1 MLQYGDSYLTSS
13 ILLAVAIVLG
23 SSAVVIVP
31 MLWRLFL
38 KPAIGEITPQWLEE
52 YSPERYRSMANLLA
66 NDDFSFL
73 LRQPGFELSLYRK
86 LRRERLAIFRQ
97 YLDRLVLDFRRLHM
111 TARLLTAQNTEDSSE
126 VAQTLFKLQL
136 QFNLALLRTEFEYS
150 MCRYGLATVHVQR
163 LIEPLRS
170 LSEALPGYA
179 SPSYSLATQ

>member
-1 MLQYGDSYLTSS
+1 LTSS
-13 ILLAVAIVLG
+13 ILLVLAIVLG
-23 SSAVVIVP
+23 TSAVVIVP
-31 MLWRLFL
+31 MLRRLFL

-73 LRQPGFELSLYRK
+73 MRQPGFELSLYRK

-97 YLDRLVLDFRRLHM
+97 YLDRLVLDFRRLHL
-111 TARLLTAQNTEDSSE
+111 TARLLTAQNSEDSTD
-126 VAQTLFKLQL
+126 VAQKLLKLQWH
-136 QFNLALLRTEFEYS
+136 FNLALIRTEFEYS
-150 MCRYGLATVHVQR
+150 LCRFGLATVHVQR

-179 SPSYSLATQ
+179 SPSFSMATQ

>member
-13 ILLAVAIVLG
+13 ILLVLAIVLG
-23 SSAVVIVP
+23 TSAVVIVP
-31 MLWRLFL
+31 MLRRLFL

-73 LRQPGFELSLYRK
+73 VRQPGFELKLYRK

-97 YLDRLVLDFRRLHM
+97 YLDRLVLDFRRLHL
-111 TARLLTAQNTEDSSE
+111 TARMLTAQNCEDSTE
-126 VAQTLFKLQL
+126 IAQKLFKLQL
-136 QFNLALLRTEFEYS
+136 HFNLALIRTEFEYS
-150 MCRYGLATVHVQR
+150 LCRYGLATVHVQR

-179 SPSYSLATQ
+179 SPSYSLAAQ